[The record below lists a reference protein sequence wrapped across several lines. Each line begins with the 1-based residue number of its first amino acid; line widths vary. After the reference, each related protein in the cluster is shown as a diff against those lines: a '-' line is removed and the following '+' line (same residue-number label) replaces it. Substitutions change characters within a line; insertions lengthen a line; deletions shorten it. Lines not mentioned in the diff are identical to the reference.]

1 MSRQGVR
8 KPKPAVARLTSPR
21 QISLGWLGGTVGY
34 YLRTAQE
41 AAFDAFARRAN
52 DAVARPWRFAILALI
67 DANPGVTQGDL
78 AAAIRRKTSTL
89 TPALNELVRRG
100 YVNRNRVKSDQR
112 AYALSLTPRGREAM
126 LELKASAVAH
136 EREVDRL
143 VGPENRSEFIRIL
156 RQVAEGLSE
165 RSSSTRRGKTTRGR
179 RNAR

>member
-1 MSRQGVR
+1 MARQAAL
-8 KPKPAVARLTSPR
+8 KSTPATTGTALPGE
-21 QISLGWLGGTVGY
+21 ISLGWLGGTVGY

-52 DAVARPWRFAILALI
+52 DAVARPWRFAILVLI
-67 DANPGVTQGDL
+67 DANPGVMQGDL

-100 YVNRNRVKSDQR
+100 YVNRRRLKTDQR

-143 VGPENRSEFIRIL
+143 VGPENRAEFIRIL
-156 RQVAEGLSE
+156 RRIAQGLSQT
-165 RSSSTRRGKTTRGR
+165 SAST
-179 RNAR
+179 

>member
-1 MSRQGVR
+1 MARQAAR
-8 KPKPAVARLTSPR
+8 KSTPVTAGSTLPG

-78 AAAIRRKTSTL
+78 AVALRRNTSTL

-100 YVNRNRVKSDQR
+100 YVNRRRLKTDQR
-112 AYALSLTPRGREAM
+112 AYALTLTRRGHEAM
-126 LELKASAVAH
+126 LELKASAIEH
-136 EREVDRL
+136 ERDVDRL
-143 VGPENRSEFIRIL
+143 VGPKNRAEFIGIL
-156 RQVAEGLSE
+156 RRIAEGLSQK
-165 RSSSTRRGKTTRGR
+165 SST
-179 RNAR
+179 

>member
-1 MSRQGVR
+1 MVRQGAR
-8 KPKPAVARLTSPR
+8 KLTSAIAGPDMAG
-21 QISLGWLGGTVGY
+21 QIDIGWLGGTVGY

-52 DAVARPWRFAILALI
+52 DAVARPWRFAILVLI
-67 DANPGVTQGDL
+67 DANPGVMQGDL

-100 YVNRNRVKSDQR
+100 YVSRRRLKTDQR
-112 AYALSLTPRGREAM
+112 AYALSLTARGREAM

-143 VGPENRSEFIRIL
+143 VGPENRAEFIRIL
-156 RQVAEGLSE
+156 RRIAEGLS
-165 RSSSTRRGKTTRGR
+165 
-179 RNAR
+179 